1 MSNYKSPENSANLFF
16 NDVGDN
22 PKRPNWKTIGTVT
35 FNGVEGYVSGWT
47 KTAKNGNEY
56 ISIVFEEKSVFESKR
71 SGAKPQP
78 KADTSDDLPF

>member
-1 MSNYKSPENSANLFF
+1 MTIQ
-16 NDVGDN
+16 
-22 PKRPNWKTIGTVT
+22 KRPNWKTIGTVK
-35 FNGVEGYVSGWT
+35 FNGVEGYISGWT

-56 ISIVFEEKSVFESKR
+56 ISIVFEEKSVFESK